1 MGSEISGEP
10 RRRTEV
16 SDLQDRRDRELMG
29 RIAQGSAEGFR
40 DLYRRYA
47 STANGLALRVIGD
60 AALAEEVTQDVFLSV
75 WRSAAAYDAARGS
88 VRSWLLTQ
96 VHHRAVDIVRKE
108 DAERR
113 RSMREREPLPADPTD
128 DVVED
133 AWLRARR
140 NDIRAAL
147 GTISSEQRQVLDLA
161 YFGGLTQT
169 QIAERLGI
177 PLGTVKSRTL
187 TAMLKLREALSGAER

>member
-1 MGSEISGEP
+1 
-10 RRRTEV
+10 
-16 SDLQDRRDRELMG
+16 MG
-29 RIAQGSAEGFR
+29 RIAEGSSDGFR

-47 STANGLALRVIGD
+47 STASGLAHRVIGD
-60 AALAEEVTQDVFLSV
+60 PVLAEEVTQEVFLSV
-75 WRSAAAYDAARGS
+75 WRSAAAYDGARGS

-96 VHHRAVDIVRKE
+96 VHHRSVDVIRHE

-113 RSMREREPLPADPTD
+113 RAFRQPEPIAVDPTE

-140 NDIRAAL
+140 ADTRLALKSISND
-147 GTISSEQRQVLDLA
+147 QREVLELA

-169 QIAERLGI
+169 QVAEKLGI

-187 TAMLKLREALSGAER
+187 AAMLKLREALKGADR